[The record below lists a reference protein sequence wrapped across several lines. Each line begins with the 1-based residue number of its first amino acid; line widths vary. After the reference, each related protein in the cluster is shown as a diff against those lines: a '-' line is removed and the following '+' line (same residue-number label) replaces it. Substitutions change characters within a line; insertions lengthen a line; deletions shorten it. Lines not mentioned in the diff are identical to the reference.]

1 VKKNI
6 KFCPGFGR
14 TCCFAARGDTSN
26 RDLSSV
32 GEFDKLIDNP
42 WVQACAFSMS
52 VMLPRARLMCAVKL
66 CHLGIG

>member
-1 VKKNI
+1 MW
-6 KFCPGFGR
+6 
-14 TCCFAARGDTSN
+14 N

-52 VMLPRARLMCAVKL
+52 VMLPRARLMCPVKL